1 MNNIS
6 KILDAVSAEGKADAE
21 KILENGKKN
30 AQEVLKLYSEEASIE
45 EAAILKKAQK
55 EADEITQRSV
65 SQAGIASRNIK
76 LTARREALERTFSAA
91 LEKLS
96 QLPEDRKQKL
106 YSTFI
111 QTYAVGTEVT
121 VVLNKRD
128 NQAFGKKLVQ
138 KVSQDHGITVKI
150 EKEDGDFSGGFIL
163 REGEVE
169 TNCTFEVII
178 KDAKK
183 EKESEIAAML
193 FA

>member
-6 KILDAVSAEGKADAE
+6 KILDAVSAEGKAEAD
-21 KILENGKKN
+21 KILENGEKN
-30 AQEVLKLYSEEASIE
+30 AQEVLKLYREEASIE

-65 SQAGIASRNIK
+65 SQAGITSRNIK
-76 LTARREALERTFSAA
+76 LTARREALEKTFSKA
-91 LEKLS
+91 LEKLT
-96 QLPEDRKQKL
+96 QLPESEKQNL
-106 YSTFI
+106 YSRFI
-111 QTYAVGTEVT
+111 GAYSAGKKVT
-121 VVLNKRD
+121 VVLNRQD
-128 NQAFGKKLVQ
+128 NRAFGKKLVQ

-150 EKEDGDFSGGFIL
+150 DKEDGDFSGGFIL

-169 TNCTFEVII
+169 TNCTFEVIV

>member
-6 KILDAVSAEGKADAE
+6 KILDAVAAEGKAEAE
-21 KILENGKKN
+21 KILEIGKKN
-30 AQEVLKLYSEEASIE
+30 AQEVLKLYREEASIE

-76 LTARREALERTFSAA
+76 LTARREALERTFSTA

-96 QLPEDRKQKL
+96 QLPEAGKQKL

-111 QTYAVGTEVT
+111 EAYSAGTEVT

-128 NQAFGKKLVQ
+128 NRAFGKKLVQ
-138 KVSQDHGITVKI
+138 KVNQEHGITVKI
-150 EKEDGDFSGGFIL
+150 DKEDGDFSGGFIL

-169 TNCTFEVII
+169 TNCTFEVIV